1 MNNIINLYKRRS
13 DNMYFEAL
21 IENLTANPAKNYTI
35 REAEKLAQRVLKDY
49 GADNL
54 NGATPIIKIANSFG
68 FSCIQ
73 AQNIPEDISGNIFVG
88 ETTKK
93 VYDSDKVIVVDYN
106 EPLEHKR
113 FIVAH
118 ELAHYLIDYLGSAEA
133 KNPNYLF
140 SRTYP
145 KQSHHSENEVRA
157 DRFAAELL
165 MPSQLFLKQYVRA
178 MEVSD
183 FDKKYTVSYL
193 SNYFKTKKSSV
204 ERRINEVI
212 T

>member
-106 EPLEHKR
+106 DVVQP
-113 FIVAH
+113 
-118 ELAHYLIDYLGSAEA
+118 
-133 KNPNYLF
+133 
-140 SRTYP
+140 
-145 KQSHHSENEVRA
+145 
-157 DRFAAELL
+157 
-165 MPSQLFLKQYVRA
+165 
-178 MEVSD
+178 
-183 FDKKYTVSYL
+183 
-193 SNYFKTKKSSV
+193 
-204 ERRINEVI
+204 
-212 T
+212 

>member
-73 AQNIPEDISGNIFVG
+73 AQNIPEDRNV
-88 ETTKK
+88 
-93 VYDSDKVIVVDYN
+93 
-106 EPLEHKR
+106 PP
-113 FIVAH
+113 
-118 ELAHYLIDYLGSAEA
+118 
-133 KNPNYLF
+133 KNGRCGLRCFLPF
-140 SRTYP
+140 PSRRC
-145 KQSHHSENEVRA
+145 KHC
-157 DRFAAELL
+157 
-165 MPSQLFLKQYVRA
+165 
-178 MEVSD
+178 
-183 FDKKYTVSYL
+183 
-193 SNYFKTKKSSV
+193 
-204 ERRINEVI
+204 
-212 T
+212 